1 MFFTFAGVF
10 DGHGVNGH
18 GVSEFLMNRMPQF
31 LLAQRNLEEETTDAF
46 ISSFAATSDALIK
59 SPIDCTFSGSTGV
72 CVLLNRRKIICG
84 NVGDSRAVLA
94 SVDAKGKLKAIAL
107 SDDHKPDR
115 PDEMKRILENRG
127 RVEACQSPQ
136 GPVGPARVWLL
147 NDDVPGLAM
156 SRSFGDL
163 IAASVGVTP
172 EPEILEHD
180 VRPCD
185 KYIIMVHFSFSFP
198 SLIRLVRLTDSCW
211 LVVCRVR
218 TVSGSSFPRKKQSI
232 WS

>member
-1 MFFTFAGVF
+1 MPLVHSLCNPNRAGVF

-18 GVSEFLMNRMPQF
+18 GVSEFLMTRMPQY
-31 LLAQRNLEEETTDAF
+31 LLAQKNLEEETTDAF
-46 ISSFAATSDALIK
+46 VTSFAATSDALIK

-94 SVDAKGKLKAIAL
+94 SLDAKGKLKAIAL

-115 PDEMKRILENRG
+115 PDEMKRIIENRG

-185 KYIIMVHFSFSFP
+185 KYIVMVRWHVCGILSG
-198 SLIRLVRLTDSCW
+198 LLYALVCVSTD
-211 LVVCRVR
+211 
-218 TVSGSSFPRKKQSI
+218 
-232 WS
+232 